1 MAQVNVNIN
10 EVKDFLRHIISNN
23 QVIQSQGK
31 NPVAVEVVGDSGI
44 GKTST
49 IIQLAEELQLNFV
62 KLNLAQIEEIGDLVG
77 FPVVQYQIQ
86 EKMVG
91 SNPDEVRTPRTAWV
105 NEASFQEYLKAGFKD
120 TGKTRMSYAAPEWI
134 AGKETGGILLL
145 DDWNRADTRFIQAV
159 MELVDRQ
166 TYISWKLPKNWHI
179 ILTSN
184 PDNGDYMVNS
194 IDSAQKTRF
203 ISANLKFDVD
213 IWAKWAEQEGVD
225 TRCIN
230 FLLMHPELVT
240 QETNARSVT
249 TFFNSISSIENFEE
263 QLPLIQMIGEGSV
276 GAEFATMFTMFIN
289 NRLDKMI
296 TPERIMNNDDW
307 GYVKGQL
314 SGTIGKESNYRA
326 DIASVM
332 TRRIINYNLVKAE
345 TSSVNAPL
353 IERLSKLMTDD
364 VFTNDLKY
372 TMVREIV
379 NGNRIKFQ
387 KLLLNPEIVK
397 MTVS

>member
-1 MAQVNVNIN
+1 MAQVNVNIS
-10 EVKDFLRHIISNN
+10 EVKEFIRHIISNN
-23 QVIQSQGK
+23 QIIQQEGK

-49 IIQLAEELQLNFV
+49 IIQLSEELGLNFV
-62 KLNLAQIEEIGDLVG
+62 KLNMAQIEELGDLVG

-86 EKMVG
+86 EKMT
-91 SNPDEVRTPRTAWV
+91 SANPNEVRTPRTAWV
-105 NEASFQEYLKAGFKD
+105 NELSFQEYLKAGFKD

-134 AGKETGGILLL
+134 AGKEDGGILLL

-194 IDSAQKTRF
+194 IDSAQRTRF
-203 ISANLKFDVD
+203 ITANLKFDID
-213 IWAKWAEQEGVD
+213 EWARWAESAGID
-225 TRCIN
+225 GRCIN
-230 FLLMHPELVT
+230 FLLMHPELVN
-240 QETNARSVT
+240 QETNARSIT
-249 TFFNSISSIENFEE
+249 TFFNSISSIENFED

-289 NRLDKMI
+289 NRLDRII
-296 TPERIMNNDDW
+296 TPERVMSVEDW
-307 GYVKGQL
+307 PSVKGQL
-314 SGTIGKESNYRA
+314 TSVIGKDSQYRA

-332 TRRIINYNLVKAE
+332 TRRIINYNLANADK
-345 TSSVNAPL
+345 SSVTQKIL
-353 IERLSKLMTDD
+353 ERLTSIMTED

-379 NGNRIKFQ
+379 NGNRLKFQ
-387 KLLLNPEIVK
+387 KLLMNPEIVK
-397 MTVS
+397 MTVN